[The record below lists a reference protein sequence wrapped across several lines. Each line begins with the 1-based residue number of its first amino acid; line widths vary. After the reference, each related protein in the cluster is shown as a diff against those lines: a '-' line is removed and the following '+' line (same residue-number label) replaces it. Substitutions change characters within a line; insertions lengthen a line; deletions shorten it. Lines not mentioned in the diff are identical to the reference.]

1 MLQIPPDAQGS
12 HEAVIA
18 LVEKAFSTG
27 LSANLRV
34 VVAKEPNA
42 PDAAWR
48 PACARLDLARDGH
61 PCPLDCRPRG
71 PVRVLEERIGASE
84 FVARLRSAYAGDAF
98 RVCDD
103 LIAGHGFD
111 LPLVAYHHPDDW
123 RDYGSEW
130 PCIVVAPS
138 AGIRQRPYL
147 SCCIEDD
154 GPAAIFNGLE
164 HLVRHVMAFAE
175 TPGAGID
182 VRFSRFQIL
191 IWDYRGR
198 IDRLDYDRG
207 RLTVEV
213 TPKGDRALKLIG
225 FAANGQVRIPIKEE
239 APTII
244 EVPIAGAVANAEV
257 ELKAGDDLVAEGH
270 WTFSDGDWLA
280 ASTAEPP
287 TLPADQAS
295 DLSPV
300 DTLANATRAFDGSL
314 GATVLD
320 LDATLARLTF
330 MTNPPLRRVV
340 RRDLYELWTCLEQG
354 ANKASLV
361 LCGSILEAV
370 LLDVLG
376 RRSDL
381 AGSYMKTNSKWPR
394 DASLSMLI
402 EIATGIEVRCG
413 GGPVRHL
420 VSGKTAE
427 LSRCLTDHRDLVH
440 PHAEVRGDVK
450 VNADVVVAMVGL
462 LRVIIGDLA
471 EAHETGVVA
480 AYENL

>member
-257 ELKAGDDLVAEGH
+257 AVIECTPAAVGVHGTVTWIVAPEA
-270 WTFSDGDWLA
+270 TEMALLRRLLPPAVVSSTTKRAVASDGPVFSMLTRMEIG
-280 ASTAEPP
+280 SPRLQRSPPRYQPTKPP
-287 TLPADQAS
+287 T
-295 DLSPV
+295 SPRWIPSPMRPERSMEAWERQCS
-300 DTLANATRAFDGSL
+300 TWTRHLRGSL
-314 GATVLD
+314 
-320 LDATLARLTF
+320 
-330 MTNPPLRRVV
+330 
-340 RRDLYELWTCLEQG
+340 
-354 ANKASLV
+354 S
-361 LCGSILEAV
+361 
-370 LLDVLG
+370 
-376 RRSDL
+376 
-381 AGSYMKTNSKWPR
+381 
-394 DASLSMLI
+394 
-402 EIATGIEVRCG
+402 
-413 GGPVRHL
+413 
-420 VSGKTAE
+420 
-427 LSRCLTDHRDLVH
+427 
-440 PHAEVRGDVK
+440 
-450 VNADVVVAMVGL
+450 
-462 LRVIIGDLA
+462 
-471 EAHETGVVA
+471 
-480 AYENL
+480 